1 MENICEC
8 NPKNVFYFFE
18 QICQIPHGSG
28 NVDRLSDYLVDF
40 AKERNLF
47 YIQDELKNVIIT
59 KEATEGYED
68 VEPIILQGH
77 MDMVAVKKPG
87 AAIDME
93 QEGLRLKIDGDYL
106 YAEDTSL
113 GGDDGI
119 AVAYALAILD
129 SNEIPH
135 PKLEI
140 IITVDEEV
148 GMDGAREIDVS
159 MLEGKRMLNIDSEE
173 EGILLAGCAGGGR
186 VDWKLPITW
195 EQRQGSIYNIE
206 VKGLLGGHSGN
217 EIDKQRGNANKLMGR
232 ILTEV
237 CAIDGFSIAKLEG
250 GLADNAIP
258 RDCLAQIIISDNG
271 KVEFLRL
278 IQEIGEDIKR
288 ELQTKDPELFIEVMK
303 QKEDNCECISQN
315 DVKKVCYMLF
325 CAPNGVESMSADI
338 EGLVETSLNM
348 GIINLTKEGFFVQF
362 SVRSSLES
370 AKKEL
375 IKRLEMLIDT
385 VGGKQEVR
393 GVYPGWTYLKDSP
406 FRDLCIDVFRK
417 MYEREPEIQAIHAGL
432 ECGLLSAKIPG
443 LECIS
448 IGPDMRD
455 IHTTEECLS
464 ISSTERVW
472 NYVLEILKQ
481 K

>member
-1 MENICEC
+1 MEKICEC

-28 NVDRLSDYLVDF
+28 NVDRLSDYLVEF

-47 YIQDELKNVIIT
+47 YKQDKLKNIIIT
-59 KEATEGYED
+59 KDATEGYEE

-87 AAIDME
+87 ADIDME

-129 SNEIPH
+129 SDVIVH
-135 PKLEI
+135 PKLEV

-186 VDWKLPITW
+186 VDWELPITW
-195 EQRQGSIYNIE
+195 EQRQGSIYHIE

-237 CAIDGFSIAKLEG
+237 SAIDGFSIAKLEG

-258 RDCLAQIIISDNG
+258 RECLAKIMILESS
-271 KVEFLRL
+271 KVEFLRV
-278 IQEIGEDIKR
+278 IQEIGEDIKQ
-288 ELQTKDPELFIEVMK
+288 ELQTKDPGFYIEVTK
-303 QKEDNCECISQN
+303 QKDDNCQCITQN
-315 DVKKVCYMLF
+315 DVRKVCYLLF
-325 CAPNGVESMSADI
+325 CAPNGIQSMSADMA
-338 EGLVETSLNM
+338 GLVETSLNM
-348 GIINLTKEGFFVQF
+348 GIIKLNQEGFFVQF

-370 AKKEL
+370 AKNEL
-375 IKRLEMLIDT
+375 MKKLEMLVD
-385 VGGKQEVR
+385 
-393 GVYPGWTYLKDSP
+393 
-406 FRDLCIDVFRK
+406 
-417 MYEREPEIQAIHAGL
+417 AIG
-432 ECGLLSAKIPG
+432 
-443 LECIS
+443 
-448 IGPDMRD
+448 
-455 IHTTEECLS
+455 
-464 ISSTERVW
+464 
-472 NYVLEILKQ
+472 
-481 K
+481 